1 MATAVGIIL
10 FCLGAIGTL
19 ANFWLSF
26 LDYPLYR
33 LRGGS
38 PADYHRMSGLP
49 FLASGFL
56 WISMPLLSR
65 QPAFMWGALLLSLF
79 DTAGIHW
86 MVGDELYRLWRD
98 RNRPA

>member
-1 MATAVGIIL
+1 MAIFIGIVL

-38 PADYHRMSGLP
+38 PADYRRMSGLP
-49 FLASGFL
+49 FFASGIL
-56 WISMPLLSR
+56 WISMPFLSG
-65 QPAFMWGALLLSLF
+65 QPAFMWAAFLLSLF
-79 DTAGIHW
+79 DTGGVHW
-86 MVGDELYRLWRD
+86 MVADDLYRLWRD
-98 RNRPA
+98 RNRPT